1 MAACVRRVLVAGA
14 TVIALVV
21 FSVAADVAA
30 AASVVPSPSP
40 STAADEP
47 LVNWTWLGAGLGG
60 AAVLLIVMYLLT
72 RFFNNRGP
80 AE

>member
-1 MAACVRRVLVAGA
+1 MAARVRRVLVAGA
-14 TVIALVV
+14 TVVALLVCA
-21 FSVAADVAA
+21 VAADVAA

-40 STAADEP
+40 TAAADEP

-60 AAVLLIVMYLLT
+60 AAVLLVVMYLLT